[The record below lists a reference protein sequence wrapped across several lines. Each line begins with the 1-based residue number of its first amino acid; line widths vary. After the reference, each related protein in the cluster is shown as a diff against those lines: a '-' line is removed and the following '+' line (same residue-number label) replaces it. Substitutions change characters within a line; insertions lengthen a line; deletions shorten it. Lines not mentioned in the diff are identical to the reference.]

1 MTRATAGH
9 HTTPLRSRRPPPTSS
24 QPEATHLDSCALR
37 LTTPILT
44 RMPRLTMP
52 MSAHRR
58 YMLGA
63 TLLSRETE
71 TSPLD
76 HLLIAEAAH
85 VRVAELLAITR

>member
-1 MTRATAGH
+1 M
-9 HTTPLRSRRPPPTSS
+9 
-24 QPEATHLDSCALR
+24 CAAF
-37 LTTPILT
+37 
-44 RMPRLTMP
+44 
-52 MSAHRR
+52 AHAHPRR

-76 HLLIAEAAH
+76 HLLIAEAAY

>member
-1 MTRATAGH
+1 
-9 HTTPLRSRRPPPTSS
+9 
-24 QPEATHLDSCALR
+24 
-37 LTTPILT
+37 
-44 RMPRLTMP
+44 
-52 MSAHRR
+52 
-58 YMLGA
+58 MLGA